1 VADKDSQIAW
11 TAVGR
16 GHPVHASDGEQVGK
30 VARVV
35 ADEQKDIFSGITFR
49 SHLFETERFAP
60 ADIIG
65 GITEASV
72 QLTIPAPETEALEA
86 YEA

>member
-1 VADKDSQIAW
+1 VAGKDAHIAW

-35 ADEQKDIFSGITFR
+35 ADQQKDIFAGITFR
-49 SHLFETERFAP
+49 SHLFEIERFAP
-60 ADIIG
+60 ADIIE

-72 QLTIPAPETEALEA
+72 QLAIPSPEAEALEA

>member
-1 VADKDSQIAW
+1 VADKDAHIAW

-16 GHPVHASDGEQVGK
+16 GHSVRASDGEQVGK

-60 ADIIG
+60 AAVIDSIPEESIHLA
-65 GITEASV
+65 IPSSEAES
-72 QLTIPAPETEALEA
+72 LAA
-86 YEA
+86 YQT

>member
-1 VADKDSQIAW
+1 VADKDAHIAW

-49 SHLFETERFAP
+49 SHRFETERFAP
-60 ADIIG
+60 ADIIE
-65 GITEASV
+65 GITGASV
-72 QLTIPAPETEALEA
+72 QLKIPSPEAESLEA

>member
-1 VADKDSQIAW
+1 VADKDAHIAW

-16 GHPVHASDGEQVGK
+16 GHHVRASDGEQVGK

-49 SHLFETERFAP
+49 SHLFEAERFAP
-60 ADIIG
+60 AAVIG
-65 GITEASV
+65 AITEESV
-72 QLTIPAPETEALEA
+72 HLAIPSSEADLLEA
-86 YEA
+86 YEV